1 MKRRTNMNF
10 TAKTALVSAALA
22 LTVAFNQADAY
33 VKTNLVVQPI
43 AATTDAQDL
52 MLHGDDNGSTFLYV
66 EQRRGALLSV
76 YDVTDPAKIKLD
88 ASVETGARGSYD
100 FVGAIGNN
108 ELIKFRDGSG
118 SGVIDLHK
126 AKAPTLTT
134 IEGALPTATEPLGDE
149 GYLAS
154 SSQTGPAMET
164 AAVLPHSVQVVAT
177 ATAAPQVVSTVASV
191 TKQVARPETGTTFLL
206 GQNGVTVI
214 RQVATERAYEQQL
227 ELWNTAN

>member
-1 MKRRTNMNF
+1 MNF
-10 TAKTALVSAALA
+10 TAKTAILSAALT

-33 VKTNLVVQPI
+33 VRTNLVVQPI

-66 EQRRGALLSV
+66 EQQKGALLSV
-76 YDVTDPAKIKLD
+76 YDVTDPGKIKLD
-88 ASVETGARGSYD
+88 ASVETGARSSYD
-100 FVGAIGNN
+100 FVGAMGNS

-118 SGVIDLHK
+118 SGVIDLHR
-126 AKAPTLTT
+126 AKAPKLTA
-134 IEGALPTATEPLGDE
+134 IAGALPTSTEALGDE

-154 SSQTGPAMET
+154 SSQTGPATET
-164 AAVLPHSVQVVAT
+164 AIVPRSVQVVAT
-177 ATAAPQVVSTVASV
+177 TSAAPQVVDTVANV

-206 GQNGVTVI
+206 GQNGVTMI

>member
-1 MKRRTNMNF
+1 MNF

-52 MLHGDDNGSTFLYV
+52 MLHGDDHGSTFLYV
-66 EQRRGALLSV
+66 EQQKGALLSV

-88 ASVETGARGSYD
+88 ASVETGARSSYD
-100 FVGAIGNN
+100 FVGAMGNS

-126 AKAPTLTT
+126 AKAPKLTT
-134 IEGALPTATEPLGDE
+134 IEGALPTSTEALGDE

-154 SSQTGPAMET
+154 SSQAGPTTET
-164 AAVLPHSVQVVAT
+164 AIVPRSVQVVET
-177 ATAAPQVVSTVASV
+177 ATAAPHVVDTVASV
-191 TKQVARPETGTTFLL
+191 TRQVARPETGTTFLL
-206 GQNGVTVI
+206 GQNGVTVV
-214 RQVATERAYEQQL
+214 RQVATEQAYEQQL

>member
-10 TAKTALVSAALA
+10 TAKTAILSAALT

-33 VKTNLVVQPI
+33 VRTNLVVQPI

-66 EQRRGALLSV
+66 EQQKGALLSV
-76 YDVTDPAKIKLD
+76 YDVTDPGKIKLD
-88 ASVETGARGSYD
+88 ASVETGARSSYD
-100 FVGAIGNN
+100 FVGAMGNS

-118 SGVIDLHK
+118 SGVIDLHR
-126 AKAPTLTT
+126 AKAPKLTA
-134 IEGALPTATEPLGDE
+134 IAGALPTSTEALGDE

-154 SSQTGPAMET
+154 SSQTGPATET
-164 AAVLPHSVQVVAT
+164 AIVPRSVQVVAT
-177 ATAAPQVVSTVASV
+177 TSAAPQVVDTVANV

-206 GQNGVTVI
+206 GQNGVTMI

>member
-1 MKRRTNMNF
+1 MNF
-10 TAKTALVSAALA
+10 TAKTAILSAALT

-33 VKTNLVVQPI
+33 VRTNLVVQPI

-66 EQRRGALLSV
+66 EQQKGALLSV
-76 YDVTDPAKIKLD
+76 YDVTDPGKIKLD
-88 ASVETGARGSYD
+88 ASVETGARSSYD
-100 FVGAIGNN
+100 FVGAMGNS

-126 AKAPTLTT
+126 AKAPKLTA
-134 IEGALPTATEPLGDE
+134 IAGALPTSTEALGDE

-154 SSQTGPAMET
+154 SSQTGPATET
-164 AAVLPHSVQVVAT
+164 AIVPRSVQVVAT
-177 ATAAPQVVSTVASV
+177 TSAAPQVVDTVANV

-206 GQNGVTVI
+206 GQNGVTMI